1 MHEDILD
8 AGRQMLIRALY
19 EELSPEETLS
29 FEKLLEENAG
39 LRADWEELRA
49 TRRLL
54 APAVEREAV
63 SPFEV
68 PEAAARSAVSTSPA
82 PGPAGF
88 LGRLRAGFRSGW
100 VPAWSF
106 AGATAALLVL
116 LVLGLRVDR
125 VDQGVVVRLGPGP
138 KPAPELASSSATPAG
153 QTESLDLGRY
163 AAPGGVTALPTA
175 ATGDY
180 LTRNDLDGYTANV
193 MQAVSELLGNYR
205 DEQRGELAFVLQ
217 GLYEQL
223 RKEQRRDFDKLRAR
237 VDGVGLGLMMEQNRT
252 SQKLESLVQTRA
264 EPGSPGTA
272 TPSEEGNH
280 D

>member
-29 FEKLLEENAG
+29 FEKLLEENAD

-54 APAVEREAV
+54 APAVEREEV

-68 PEAAARSAVSTSPA
+68 PEPLSGPAASAPSTS
-82 PGPAGF
+82 GSAGF
-88 LGRLRAGFRSGW
+88 FGRLRPGLRSGW
-100 VPAWSF
+100 IPAWGF

-116 LVLGLRVDR
+116 LALGLRVDR
-125 VDQGVVVRLGPGP
+125 VDQGVVVRLGPGRNP
-138 KPAPELASSSATPAG
+138 TPELASASPNTAG
-153 QTESLDLGRY
+153 QAESLDLGRY
-163 AAPGGVTALPTA
+163 ATPGGVTALPTA
-175 ATGDY
+175 ASGDY
-180 LTRNDLDGYTANV
+180 LTHNDLDGYTANM

-205 DEQRGELAFVLQ
+205 EEQRGELAFVLQ

-252 SQKLESLVQTRA
+252 SQKLESLVQTRT